1 MKPLV
6 LVIEGKRAARPSFS
20 GGLLKKGFEVESVPN
35 GSSAIKYLKK
45 NQPHAI
51 VIDADSMRTTGSR
64 ICQSVRNAVT
74 ETPIVLVLS
83 QDSRVGS
90 NNTADEV
97 LNLPFTLQ
105 KLVNRLR
112 PFITMDQNKMLEVG
126 SIKLDLDQRWVHCNG
141 KKTRLTPRLF
151 RLMKTLMK
159 KPGVVHQREE
169 LFRKIW
175 ETEYFG
181 DMRSLDVHISWL
193 RRAVEDNPR
202 NPKYIKTERGVGY
215 YFVGESDKK

>member
-6 LVIEGKRAARPSFS
+6 LVIEGKRADRPSFS

-35 GSSAIKYLKK
+35 GSSAMKYLKN

-51 VIDADSMRTTGSR
+51 VIDADSMRTTGPR
-64 ICQSVRNAVT
+64 ICKSVRNVVT
-74 ETPIVLVLS
+74 ETPIILVLA

-105 KLVNRLR
+105 KLLNRLR
-112 PFITMDQNKMLEVG
+112 PFINMDQNKMLEVG
-126 SIKLDLDQRWVHCNG
+126 SIKLDLDQRWVLCNG

-159 KPGVVHQREE
+159 KPGVVHLREE
-169 LFRKIW
+169 LFHKIW
-175 ETEYFG
+175 ETEYYG

-202 NPKYIKTERGVGY
+202 NPKYIKTKRGVGY
-215 YFVGESDKK
+215 YLVGEEDME